1 MATPMTLALQNL
13 KENQH
18 YQIIVQEL
26 EKVKSSIESAIFNEN
41 IDIAKKP
48 MLVAR
53 RNTIQNFIDLPDD
66 LIQQEMIEE

>member
-1 MATPMTLALQNL
+1 V
-13 KENQH
+13 
-18 YQIIVQEL
+18 IQEL
-26 EKVKSSIESAIFNEN
+26 QKVKNSIEAAIFNEN

>member
-1 MATPMTLALQNL
+1 
-13 KENQH
+13 
-18 YQIIVQEL
+18 VQEL

-66 LIQQEMIEE
+66 LIQQEIIQE